1 MGRWLGMRWS
11 GDPAGASRADRR
23 PCAYEAYEPDALA
36 GREFAFPGETAAA
49 VSEAEAALVRLD
61 ERADAMASGG
71 PARLLL
77 RAESVASSRIE
88 GLEISER
95 RLLRADAARRDGREP
110 LDRTAVEVLGNVDAM
125 SWGVERSGP
134 DVPITPDLLLELHR
148 RLCAGT
154 RLERY
159 GGRLRRSQ
167 NWIGGNPHNPCS
179 ADFVP
184 PPPDLVPGLLDDLCA
199 FLAGDAL
206 PPLAQA
212 AVAHAQFETIH
223 PFADGNGRAGRVL
236 IHLVLRR
243 RGLAL
248 RAQPPI
254 SLALSAWRDA
264 YVGALAGTRHDGPP
278 EAEAARAGVAR
289 WVELCAAACARAA
302 TAAADFE
309 ERVRALREDWRERAG
324 RPRAGSSASLIID
337 ALPSSPVLGAAAAA
351 EAIGRSFQSANEAIG
366 RLAAAGVLQPIA
378 AGRRNRVFE
387 APELIEAFA
396 DLERRLAI
404 A

>member
-1 MGRWLGMRWS
+1 M
-11 GDPAGASRADRR
+11 
-23 PCAYEAYEPDALA
+23 
-36 GREFAFPGETAAA
+36 
-49 VSEAEAALVRLD
+49 
-61 ERADAMASGG
+61 
-71 PARLLL
+71 
-77 RAESVASSRIE
+77 
-88 GLEISER
+88 
-95 RLLRADAARRDGREP
+95 
-110 LDRTAVEVLGNVDAM
+110 
-125 SWGVERSGP
+125 
-134 DVPITPDLLLELHR
+134 
-148 RLCAGT
+148 
-154 RLERY
+154 
-159 GGRLRRSQ
+159 
-167 NWIGGNPHNPCS
+167 
-179 ADFVP
+179 P
-184 PPPDLVPGLLDDLCA
+184 PPPELVPGLLDDLCA
-199 FLAGDAL
+199 FLAGGAL

-212 AVAHAQFETIH
+212 AVAHAQFGTVH
-223 PFADGNGRAGRVL
+223 PFADGNRRAGRVL

-278 EAEAARAGVAR
+278 GAEAARAGLAR

-302 TAAADFE
+302 TAASDFG

-366 RLAAAGVLQPIA
+366 RLAAAGVLRPIA

>member
-1 MGRWLGMRWS
+1 MGRWVRMRWS

-23 PCAYEAYEPDALA
+23 PRLYEAYEPDPLA
-36 GREFAFPGETAAA
+36 GRAFAFAGETAAA
-49 VSEAEAALVRLD
+49 LSEAEAALVRLD
-61 ERADAMASGG
+61 ERADAMAAGG

-95 RLLRADAARRDGREP
+95 RLLRADAARREGQEP
-110 LDRTAVEVLGNVDAM
+110 RDRTATEVLGNVDAM
-125 SWGVERSGP
+125 AWAVERAGP
-134 DVPITPDLLLELHR
+134 GVPITADLLLELHR

-159 GGRLRRSQ
+159 GGELRRSQ
-167 NWIGGNPHNPCS
+167 NRIGGNPHNPCS
-179 ADFVP
+179 AEFTP
-184 PPPDLVPGLLDDLCA
+184 PPPELVPGLLDDLCA
-199 FLAGDAL
+199 FLADDAL

-223 PFADGNGRAGRVL
+223 PFADGNGRAGRIL
-236 IHLVLRR
+236 IHLALRR

-264 YVGALAGTRHDGPP
+264 YVEGLSGTRHDGPP
-278 EAEAARAGVAR
+278 EADEARAGLDR
-289 WVELCAAACARAA
+289 WVALLAAACARAA
-302 TAAADFE
+302 RAAADFE

-337 ALPSSPVLGAAAAA
+337 ALPSAPVFGAAAAA
-351 EAIGRSFQSANEAIG
+351 ETIGRSFQSANEAIG
-366 RLAAAGVLQPIA
+366 RLEAAGVLRRIA
-378 AGRRNRVFE
+378 AGRRNRMFE

-404 A
+404 P